1 MGRFRDLY
9 IALEARKDDGVDL
22 LGDNSSKPFDD
33 AHEEAEQQRQAS
45 AAPND
50 APPADNTGDDAGGT
64 GDTGGITNTP
74 VNTEDNPDDGGGD
87 DLDANADDAGDDTND
102 LDGDGE
108 ADVDDTE
115 GDDAA
120 DDEGDLEN
128 PDPAEDDTE
137 IEKKNL
143 LKQKMLKLYE
153 TVDANLD
160 TLITNKS
167 TNNTYDSNKYSIL
180 IQKFTM
186 LKEKLFGLITNKK
199 FFTQEYS
206 TCVKFYIICNELYT
220 TSIKLTEAYFDEYE
234 KFIDRDKKKLKKNKR
249 VKN

>member
-74 VNTEDNPDDGGGD
+74 VNTEDNPDDGGD
-87 DLDANADDAGDDTND
+87 DLDANADDAGDDTID

-108 ADVDDTE
+108 SNTEDIE

-234 KFIDRDKKKLKKNKR
+234 KFIERDKKKLKKNKR